1 MPTRLPTCLASLALA
16 LTAMAATAAEWTQLP
31 HPASSGFA
39 LYTDPATEQPQ
50 HNKFVGFFLGNTMQ
64 AWFVTDYATPHR
76 WALYEIQSSKQ
87 LLAFDCERGSVRML
101 MRRYYDGPMAQGR
114 LVASEPEASGFTRV
128 VPGDPEETMFQSAC
142 ARMRARE
149 NPPDDK
155 PVAAVART
163 PAMAPVDA
171 PAAPTMHVEPVVVS
185 PVEMPA
191 AAPAQP

>member
-1 MPTRLPTCLASLALA
+1 MPTRLPTCLASLVLA
-16 LTAMAATAAEWTQLP
+16 LTTMAATAAEWTQLP

-39 LYTDPATEQPQ
+39 LYTDPAAGQLQ

-76 WALYEIQSSKQ
+76 WTLYEIQSSKQ

-101 MRRYYDGPMAQGR
+101 MRRYYDGPLAQGR

-142 ARMRARE
+142 ARMRERE

-155 PVAAVART
+155 PVATVARA
-163 PAMAPVDA
+163 PVMAPVDA
-171 PAAPTMHVEPVVVS
+171 PAAPTNLEPVVAS

-191 AAPAQP
+191 IAPAQP